1 VAQHILLIDDD
12 DKVSEMLTEYL
23 TSEGFRITSA
33 YSGYEGEVAIAN
45 DNFDAVILDIML
57 PDVNGLEVL
66 RRIRS
71 SSNVPVIMLTARGD
85 DVDRVIGLEMGADD
99 YMAKP
104 YFPRELL
111 ARLRARLRREP
122 QREPSANETL
132 AAGALTLSVAR
143 REVAWQETP
152 FELTTTE
159 FNLLAALM
167 RADKVVMSK
176 DDLSMIVLGR
186 RREPY
191 DRSIDVHAGHL
202 RRKLGTATGAKADI
216 ETVRG
221 IGYRLRQRS

>member
-1 VAQHILLIDDD
+1 MAQHILLIDDD
-12 DKVSEMLTEYL
+12 DRVSEMLTEYL
-23 TSEGFRITSA
+23 TSEGYRITAA
-33 YSGYEGEVAIAN
+33 YSGHEGEVAIAN

-66 RRIRS
+66 RRIRTT
-71 SSNVPVIMLTARGD
+71 SNVPVIMLTARGD

-122 QREPSANETL
+122 HKEPSGSETL
-132 AAGALTLSVAR
+132 SAGDLTLCVAR
-143 REVAWQETP
+143 REVAWAGTT
-152 FELTTTE
+152 FDLTTTE

-167 RADKVVMSK
+167 RADKVVTSK
-176 DDLSMIVLGR
+176 DDLSLIVLGR

-202 RRKLGTATGAKADI
+202 RRKLAAASAARADI

-221 IGYRLRQRS
+221 IGYRLRRHA